1 MGDSNRQRVND
12 LTYQLHVLE
21 DELSESKLEA
31 SKANAQSMA
40 QKSTYEIQVAE
51 LNSKLNEMEE
61 EALIDSGRARIAGT
75 RTKMEL
81 AWQKERESQK
91 KLINEL
97 NTMSRDLKS
106 TLVEVEKERDRERL
120 ESKRKIDGMKAAFS
134 DENDDTKKQ
143 ITDLQYDLL
152 ELRDAHAKLR
162 TTNEK
167 LRREKEKFCNE
178 RDEYKIMVKE
188 RSRGEQGEDKKVGR
202 LLGDMS
208 EFLSVIP
215 KLVGDDIMAPPKPG
229 RTIPHTI
236 LDGRERNHCC

>member
-1 MGDSNRQRVND
+1 MGTIPHTILDA
-12 LTYQLHVLE
+12 HAK
-21 DELSESKLEA
+21 ESL
-31 SKANAQSMA
+31 ANALRKIKDA
-40 QKSTYEIQVAE
+40 KEE
-51 LNSKLNEMEE
+51 LEQIHKHNEE
-61 EALIDSGRARIAGT
+61 
-75 RTKMEL
+75 
-81 AWQKERESQK
+81 
-91 KLINEL
+91 
-97 NTMSRDLKS
+97 
-106 TLVEVEKERDRERL
+106 ERDRERL
-120 ESKRKIDGMKAAFS
+120 ESRRKIDGMKAAFS

-167 LRREKEKFCNE
+167 LRREKEKSANE

-208 EFLSVIP
+208 EFLSEIP

-236 LDGRERNHCC
+236 LDAHAKE

>member
-1 MGDSNRQRVND
+1 M
-12 LTYQLHVLE
+12 
-21 DELSESKLEA
+21 
-31 SKANAQSMA
+31 
-40 QKSTYEIQVAE
+40 KS
-51 LNSKLNEMEE
+51 
-61 EALIDSGRARIAGT
+61 
-75 RTKMEL
+75 
-81 AWQKERESQK
+81 
-91 KLINEL
+91 
-97 NTMSRDLKS
+97 
-106 TLVEVEKERDRERL
+106 
-120 ESKRKIDGMKAAFS
+120 AFN

-167 LRREKEKFCNE
+167 LRREKEKFSNE
-178 RDEYKIMVKE
+178 RDEYKIMVCISFFEKLLRENLIIAHQKFQNYLMTIFIVQVKE

-208 EFLSVIP
+208 EFLTVIP

-236 LDGRERNHCC
+236 LDGHAKESLASALIKMKDAKEELEQIHKVIFF

>member
-1 MGDSNRQRVND
+1 MGELNTALSKIND
-12 LTYQLHVLE
+12 MSYQLHVLE
-21 DELSESKLEA
+21 DELADAKMEA
-31 SKANAQSMA
+31 AKANANSTA
-40 QKSTYEIQVAE
+40 LKSNYEIQLSE
-51 LNSKLNEMEE
+51 QNSKINEMEE

-81 AWQKERESQK
+81 AWHKERESQK

-106 TLVEVEKERDRERL
+106 TLVEVEKERDRERI
-120 ESKRKIDGMKAAFS
+120 ESKRKLDGMKTAFS
-134 DENDDTKKQ
+134 DETDDTKKQ

-167 LRREKEKFCNE
+167 LRREKEKFGNE
-178 RDEYKIMVKE
+178 RDELKIMVKD

-202 LLGDMS
+202 LLLDMG
-208 EFLSVIP
+208 EFLSEIP
-215 KLVGDDIMAPPKPG
+215 KLVVDDIMSPPKPG

-236 LDGRERNHCC
+236 LDGHAKES